1 MKKFRWILLIAI
13 SSILLGCA
21 SNIKTGITY
30 LEEENY
36 EEAIACFEKEIT
48 EKKNLGEAYR
58 GLGIAKYE
66 LGEYEAAVD
75 AFKNA
80 LENKTEATATI
91 YSLMA
96 ASYLQME
103 DYESALDYYN
113 DALEMKDCKEEMK
126 KEILYNEIAIYQE
139 LGVWDTLKEKVA
151 EYVESYPEDDRMEKT
166 LEFLETR

>member
-1 MKKFRWILLIAI
+1 MKKIRWILLIAI
-13 SSILLGCA
+13 ASMLLGCA

-30 LEEENY
+30 LEEKNY
-36 EEAIACFEKEIT
+36 EEAIECFEKDIA

-113 DALEMKDCKEEMK
+113 KALEMKDCKEEMK

>member
-13 SSILLGCA
+13 ASMLLGCV

-36 EEAIACFEKEIT
+36 EEAVACFEKEIA

-66 LGEYEAAVD
+66 LGEYDMAVTS
-75 AFKNA
+75 FEHA
-80 LENKTEATATI
+80 LENKSEATATI

-96 ASYLQME
+96 ASYLQM
-103 DYESALDYYN
+103 DNYESALDYYSK
-113 DALEMKDCKEEMK
+113 ALEMKDCKEEMK

-151 EYVESYPEDDRMEKT
+151 AYVERYPEDDRMDKT

>member
-151 EYVESYPEDDRMEKT
+151 AYVESYPEDDRMEKT

>member
-1 MKKFRWILLIAI
+1 MKNFRWILLIAI
-13 SSILLGCA
+13 ASMLLGCA

-36 EEAIACFEKEIT
+36 EEAVACFEKEIA

-75 AFKNA
+75 AFGNA
-80 LENKTEATATI
+80 LENKTEATTTI

-96 ASYLQME
+96 ASYLQMD

-113 DALEMKDCKEEMK
+113 KALEMKDCKEEMK

>member
-13 SSILLGCA
+13 ASMLLGCA

-36 EEAIACFEKEIT
+36 EEAVACFEKEIA

-80 LENKTEATATI
+80 LENKTEATTTI

-96 ASYLQME
+96 ASYLQMD

-113 DALEMKDCKEEMK
+113 KALEMKDCKEEMK

>member
-1 MKKFRWILLIAI
+1 MKKFRWILLLAI
-13 SSILLGCA
+13 SIMLLGCA

-151 EYVESYPEDDRMEKT
+151 AYVESYPEDDRMEKT